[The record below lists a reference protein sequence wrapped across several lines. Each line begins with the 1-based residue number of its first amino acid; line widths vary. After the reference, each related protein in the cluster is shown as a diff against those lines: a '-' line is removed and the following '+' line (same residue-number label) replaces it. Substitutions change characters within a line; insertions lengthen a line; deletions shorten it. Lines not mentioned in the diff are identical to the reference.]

1 MEILKDELGEESDP
15 ESLIILN
22 YGDPAYLTR
31 THNVGG
37 LRPPEAIFL
46 HIVSYLLFSDSVSIP
61 SRYILE
67 GDAMAQAIAWGAP
80 LLEAGIIQPERRVDA
95 DSFEDL
101 AKLRNLP
108 AVSIQR
114 AAFIDRHVTKI
125 RSFRYRDLENA
136 YRDLIDDDLSVDG
149 GFRRVVV
156 GGRLGK
162 YEEGISRAREQY
174 LGSGD
179 PSPESVISSVA
190 EYAPDLRAKARRW
203 AMARYYTTP
212 LLFDS
217 RNTREIPA
225 PAIDLLIRGR
235 ALDAAIRPF
244 DGAAPARWALDR
256 LSASVPINDIPTRSN
271 AYCEALLEVRRS
283 IPEARRLFSEI
294 SNRSLLKD
302 AGDSLSASLSQEL
315 AKQQKAKQGSGLL
328 FTLVSSLLSG
338 AAGAGIGMSLPPD
351 NILMQLGS
359 GLTLSVSG
367 GAAALALQSSM
378 RGRKIRGLRPWILAI
393 DEFATS
399 LSP

>member
-1 MEILKDELGEESDP
+1 MEILKDELGEESDSQ
-15 ESLIILN
+15 SLIILN
-22 YGDPAYLTR
+22 YGDPAYLMR
-31 THNVGG
+31 NHQVGG
-37 LRPPEAIFL
+37 LRLPETIFL
-46 HIVSYLLFSDSVSIP
+46 HIVSYLLFADSVSIP

-67 GDAMAQAIAWGAP
+67 GDAMAQAVAWAAP

-101 AKLRNLP
+101 ARLRKLP
-108 AVSIQR
+108 AVSTQR
-114 AAFIDRHVTKI
+114 AAFIDRHVTKV
-125 RSFRYRDLENA
+125 RSFRYHDLENA
-136 YRDLIDDDLSVDG
+136 YRDLIDHDLSADG

-190 EYAPDLRAKARRW
+190 EHAPDLRAKARRW

-225 PAIDLLIRGR
+225 PAIELLIRGR

-256 LSASVPINDIPTRSN
+256 LSASIPVNDIRERSN

-294 SNRSLLKD
+294 SNKSLLKD
-302 AGDSLSASLSQEL
+302 AGDSLSASLAQEL
-315 AKQQKAKQGSGLL
+315 AKQQKAKPGSGLL

-338 AAGAGIGMSLPPD
+338 AAGVGIGTSLPPD
-351 NILMQLGS
+351 SILMQLGS
-359 GLTLSVSG
+359 GLALSVSG
-367 GAAALALQSSM
+367 GAAALALQNSM
-378 RGRKIRGLRPWILAI
+378 RDRKIRGLRPWMLAI
-393 DEFATS
+393 DKFETS